1 MVAVAGGP
9 VCGYGS
15 EEHARGHSPRACL
28 RHAPAPRPAAQPRR
42 SRPGPSPLLHP
53 MGAMPARL
61 TMALMH
67 AVWSFGRLQGPQAG
81 VTVAGRMWGGSLKI
95 KMQNPDFEPCEMK
108 RFHFGG
114 SEILSKP
121 SGFPRD
127 KGAFLVADWGGT
139 SSHDAIPKFSPREL
153 AGQHLLSHAGQHPCL
168 TSCRPHC
175 TGTGGRS
182 RCRQFLISSIHAP
195 RGEGL
200 AHHTHPHPS
209 SCPSAHHWCTCVP
222 TPAFTSNNSMSIE
235 TTASAQPRAQR
246 WSLRTKFWY

>member
-15 EEHARGHSPRACL
+15 EEHARGHSPRAC
-28 RHAPAPRPAAQPRR
+28 RRRAPAPRPAAQPRR

-81 VTVAGRMWGGSLKI
+81 VAVGRRSDVGRIFENKDAEPV
-95 KMQNPDFEPCEMK
+95 QNPDFEPCEMK

-139 SSHDAIPKFSPREL
+139 SSHFSQILPART
-153 AGQHLLSHAGQHPCL
+153 GRSTSSL
-168 TSCRPHC
+168 TRRSTSLFDKLPPALHWHRRPFTLQTVSDLVHSCSA
-175 TGTGGRS
+175 GGRVGS
-182 RCRQFLISSIHAP
+182 PHSS
-195 RGEGL
+195 
-200 AHHTHPHPS
+200 S
-209 SCPSAHHWCTCVP
+209 S
-222 TPAFTSNNSMSIE
+222 F
-235 TTASAQPRAQR
+235 
-246 WSLRTKFWY
+246 